1 LIILNTLMR
10 TLCVA
15 ILGLALA
22 APAMAHSE
30 QEGLKAVAEFF
41 KHATVVAGPTAV
53 DCTLSGGT
61 KTRCFAITVKPQ
73 PGSYTPGPWCPTQAS
88 DGPDK
93 SGIWLKDGQVLDADG
108 AFMGK
113 LPELYQDKNWQMVD
127 PKTGKIKVTDTRE
140 ACDAAARPDV
150 DPKYRNYCVQCL
162 PEYLESDHQTYVIPL
177 EPLAPGRTGEVR
189 MGGAGLAFNGVRLD
203 GPAPV
208 DAILG
213 AYTIA
218 PFDDCGGHVNLHA
231 GYHYHAVTDC
241 LNKSAPAA
249 SHGAQ
254 IGMAMDGHLI
264 FARLAADGK
273 APADLDRCN
282 GHTVQ
287 GVGYH
292 YHAGAPGGNSILACL
307 SAESGCALEGAA
319 QTCDAS
325 QVRRPPPPGGGPPPR

>member
-1 LIILNTLMR
+1 MMVSTWMR
-10 TLCVA
+10 SASLVSLSFAVA
-15 ILGLALA
+15 G
-22 APAMAHSE
+22 PAMAHSE
-30 QEGLKAVAEFF
+30 EEALQAVAEFF
-41 KHATVVAGPTAV
+41 KQATVVTGPTAV

-61 KTRCFAITVKPQ
+61 KSRCFSITVKPH
-73 PGSYTPGPWCPTQAS
+73 PGNYTPGPWCPTQAS

-93 SGIWLKDGQVLDADG
+93 SGIWLKDDQVLDADG
-108 AFMGK
+108 AFMGS
-113 LPELYQDKNWQMVD
+113 LAVLYKDNNWQMVD

-162 PEYLESDHQTYVIPL
+162 PEYLEADHQTYVIPL
-177 EPLAPGRTGEVR
+177 EPRAPAQSSEVR
-189 MGGAGLAFNGVRLD
+189 MSGAGVAFNGVRLD

-254 IGMAMDGHLI
+254 VGMALDGRMI
-264 FARLAADGK
+264 FARQTADGQ
-273 APADLDRCN
+273 APSDLDRCN
-282 GHTVQ
+282 GHTLT
-287 GVGYH
+287 GLGYH

-307 SAESGCALEGAA
+307 SAEAGCAMEGDA

-325 QVRRPPPPGGGPPPR
+325 RQRRPPPPGGLPPPR